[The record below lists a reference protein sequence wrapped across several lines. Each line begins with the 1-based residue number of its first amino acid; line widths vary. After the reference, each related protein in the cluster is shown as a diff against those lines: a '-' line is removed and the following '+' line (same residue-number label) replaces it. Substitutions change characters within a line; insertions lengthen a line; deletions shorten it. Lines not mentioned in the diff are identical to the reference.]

1 MSYANNSWHVR
12 LSGPGSGLVEV
23 TVLCSWTRQFTI
35 AVPLSAQENKLLAQ
49 PKKSPGK
56 EVGVVNILI
65 YAEQSVYKIDHVI
78 TMYWSCKNHGRIKYV
93 ELRSIKLG
101 CRGIGNLRW
110 TSIPSGVGWGGGRVE
125 IPMDLQWRCG
135 DFGPIANS
143 LLAEKWLIKTKEL
156 NRNQSKQL

>member
-1 MSYANNSWHVR
+1 MLSNPYTKLITWFR
-12 LSGPGSGLVEV
+12 LINV
-23 TVLCSWTRQFTI
+23 TRPTR
-35 AVPLSAQENKLLAQ
+35 
-49 PKKSPGK
+49 G
-56 EVGVVNILI
+56 
-65 YAEQSVYKIDHVI
+65 I

-156 NRNQSKQL
+156 NRNQSKQLWYFKKLILTSLIQYYCFLNLWIFSKSCNHLNVIFKVKVTVAYKAID